1 MRYGYNLGC
10 RFGLPHDPK
19 ILFENKGVKW
29 EQCRICGIRKRW
41 NKGFKGRVSNKEYL
55 EFHLR
60 NFAQRFGATRRIY
73 NRIYQNTKIVI

>member
-1 MRYGYNLGC
+1 
-10 RFGLPHDPK
+10 
-19 ILFENKGVKW
+19 
-29 EQCRICGIRKRW
+29 
-41 NKGFKGRVSNKEYL
+41 VSNKEYL